1 MTDVLYYAT
10 TDRITPRAM
19 EILKRARGIAY
30 GEQEIDFVES
40 QPGVGSLNFGHHGL
54 PDGSIRT
61 LGMREMPET
70 PNAEYIVAAAMRSYA
85 DRLEY
90 RAPTTS
96 DVLWL
101 DTEADGVEHRWSMPT
116 EKYVRLGQYAWDQ
129 DEEVQFVYSAAE
141 VRDLIESAAVVVPH
155 NGHNFDLSV
164 VYGKDSIRP
173 LELALENRIFDP
185 FVAVGMLFP
194 SPTTYVDRKGR
205 LHKSAALP
213 ESREGQQ
220 DLGWFGLDN
229 LAFQFGLTGK
239 DGDLKALAEEFGGFG
254 AIPLDDPRYLAYAR
268 QDVLTLREVT
278 SAVLQFVELDS
289 YDWREQQ
296 IAAVMAQI
304 SRNGFRV
311 DERAA
316 KHRNA
321 TLAQRREEL
330 LTRLKET
337 YGFPSEGKM
346 PWRTTAGKKAVLDF
360 LASVDVNPN
369 EDEDWPRTKTG
380 NISLGGDAI
389 IEGTKGTPAEEDAR
403 SIAELMGQRSL
414 AQLTL
419 DCLQPD
425 GRVHPEINSLQ
436 RSGRTSVTRPG
447 LTVFNGPEKAYYV
460 PSEGCSLVSVD
471 YSAADGRAVAAM
483 SGDAEY
489 AKRFE
494 PGVDAHELTGRLV
507 FGDEQYDSDVSKF
520 RFFAKACVAEGELVL
535 TDCGLVPIE
544 NVTRAMRVWDGQNF
558 VLHSGIVYSGVKEV
572 FTYDGLTATPDHI
585 VFAEGPS
592 TGVLEVSFRD
602 AAKARL
608 DLITTAVGGEPIRF
622 RDHSQRPSALHTRFG
637 FCRDTLRGMWSL
649 GLDQLPQ
656 PQERTNSGVSFLRA
670 GRTASVPPMAVG
682 SDVCDP
688 AEVRE
693 SQQSLVPPLWR
704 AWSWLRLRVT
714 TGSLRVCLA
723 GVRPRGAVHDVG
735 QDQYQREL
743 RAGQPTLRHPEA
755 TAVQQEDHDSDR
767 VPSGT
772 LALWS
777 GSGDSETQVRD
788 DERADHSG
796 GKGTG
801 TDEGVTLQPRSR
813 KTRVYDIRDA
823 GPHHRFT
830 VSGKLVHNCGHG
842 SNYRIGAAKFAKMTK
857 IALAEATKIL
867 SDYKAAYSAVTAWQ
881 ERVFQEGNSGWVT
894 NAWGR
899 RMPVERGRSY
909 TQSPGLLGQSTTREI
924 MCDALLRIARHNI
937 EWIRFIK
944 VPVHDELIL
953 DIPDDQLDEV
963 LPALP
968 GLMQGTLNGIDFPV
982 AVGAPAKNW
991 RDATHA

>member
-1 MTDVLYYAT
+1 MVGGVTDVLYYAT

-471 YSAADGRAVAAM
+471 YSGADGRAVAAM
-483 SGDAEY
+483 SGDEEY

-494 PGVDAHELTGRLV
+494 PGVKVHELTGRAA
-507 FGDEQYDSDVSKF
+507 FGNEVYDSDPVKYYAMSKP
-520 RFFAKACVAEGELVL
+520 L
-535 TDCGLVPIE
+535 T
-544 NVTRAMRVWDGQNF
+544 
-558 VLHSGIVYSGVKEV
+558 
-572 FTYDGLTATPDHI
+572 
-585 VFAEGPS
+585 
-592 TGVLEVSFRD
+592 
-602 AAKARL
+602 
-608 DLITTAVGGEPIRF
+608 
-622 RDHSQRPSALHTRFG
+622 
-637 FCRDTLRGMWSL
+637 
-649 GLDQLPQ
+649 
-656 PQERTNSGVSFLRA
+656 
-670 GRTASVPPMAVG
+670 
-682 SDVCDP
+682 
-688 AEVRE
+688 
-693 SQQSLVPPLWR
+693 
-704 AWSWLRLRVT
+704 
-714 TGSLRVCLA
+714 
-723 GVRPRGAVHDVG
+723 
-735 QDQYQREL
+735 
-743 RAGQPTLRHPEA
+743 
-755 TAVQQEDHDSDR
+755 
-767 VPSGT
+767 
-772 LALWS
+772 
-777 GSGDSETQVRD
+777 
-788 DERADHSG
+788 
-796 GKGTG
+796 
-801 TDEGVTLQPRSR
+801 
-813 KTRVYDIRDA
+813 
-823 GPHHRFT
+823 
-830 VSGKLVHNCGHG
+830 HG
-842 SNYRIGAAKFAKMTK
+842 SNYRMGPAKLAKTLK
-857 IALAEATKIL
+857 IALEDARTMMTN
-867 SDYKAAYSAVTAWQ
+867 YNAAYAKVAAWQ

-982 AVGAPAKNW
+982 AVGAPAKDW
-991 RDATHA
+991 RAATHA